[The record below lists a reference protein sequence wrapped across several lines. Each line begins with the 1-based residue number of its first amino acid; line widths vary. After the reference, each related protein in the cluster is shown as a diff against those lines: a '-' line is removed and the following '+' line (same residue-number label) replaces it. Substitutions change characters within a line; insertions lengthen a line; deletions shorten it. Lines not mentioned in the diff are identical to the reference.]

1 MFLLKAIKENL
12 SYDIIS
18 YNINGWYITNLTE
31 EHMSVSHPDFKTNFE
46 THAIKNISD
55 VPQSA
60 LMELK
65 ATYTHVKVYG
75 ADGVLTEL
83 LINYVVETGKSV
95 TVNRVV
101 ELINGK
107 VKNAET
113 TPITIDHR
121 TSNSLTNNPVDYDGG
136 LCATKIAD
144 DKVLV
149 VFNSS
154 ILKSVIVRLS
164 PDTGVGIWVGTVF
177 AFEANTSSLIY
188 NLSVVAIGN
197 NRCLITADDI
207 NYTQKTYMF
216 VISFVDMTIWLQ
228 KKTSYTTYR
237 MFRHSATY
245 IGRPNGAA
253 KDCVII
259 CYSDTNSSQKTR
271 LCKLDIDDSGNISN
285 IVLSGFAT
293 AYAGYNH
300 QCVALT
306 TGLSTNKIALTFYDT
321 GYGDSITLVAEYNDT
336 NGTITFGGISY
347 SGVQADTTCTQ
358 SVVRLSDDRYIQ
370 FIVGS
375 SSSYRYITCRL
386 MYVSG
391 INVSQVTST
400 QIDTGTRVY
409 YFGASK
415 DRLSDYVITHIQCD
429 ADVRVRAI
437 KWTPSSPNT
446 LTQMLSNYIIA
457 GTDVMTKTI
466 DTYKQS
472 TEQISANCTFLL
484 HRAANTPTNLNFKSL
499 YHGPIYPTNHH
510 GIAKASGTDGQTV
523 SVSCGGYIK
532 NMTGLI
538 TNTEYYVADDG
549 SLSATKIVNPTK
561 VAKALTTNL
570 LEWYF
575 PQS

>member
-31 EHMSVSHPDFKTNFE
+31 EHMSVSHPDFKNNFE

-113 TPITIDHR
+113 TPLTVDHK
-121 TSNSLTNNPVDYDGG
+121 SSLPTNHNVDSG

-154 ILKSVIVRLS
+154 VLKSVIVRLS
-164 PDTGVGIWVGTVF
+164 PDTGVGIWVGTVL
-177 AFEANTSSLIY
+177 AFEANTSTLIY

-228 KKTSYTTYR
+228 KKTSYSTYY
-237 MFRHSATY
+237 MYNHSAAY

-259 CYSDTNSSQKTR
+259 FYSDVNSSQKTR
-271 LCKLDIDDSGNISN
+271 LRKLDIDDSGNISN
-285 IVLSGFAT
+285 IVLSGFLT
-293 AYAGYNH
+293 SYAGYNH

-321 GYGDSITLVAEYNDT
+321 GYGDAITLVAEYNDT
-336 NGTITFGGISY
+336 NGTITFGGISS
-347 SGVQADTTCTQ
+347 SGIQADSIGTQ
-358 SVVRLSDDRYIQ
+358 SVVRLSDDRYMQ
-370 FIVGS
+370 LIVGS
-375 SSSYRYITCRL
+375 ASSYRYITCRL

-391 INVSQVTST
+391 INISQVTST

-409 YFGASK
+409 YLGASK
-415 DRLSDYVITHIQCD
+415 DRLSDYVIAHMQGD
-429 ADVRVRAI
+429 GDVRVRAI

-446 LTQMLSNYIIA
+446 LTLMLSNYIIA
-457 GTDVMTKTI
+457 GTDVMTTNSDI
-466 DTYKQS
+466 YKQS

-484 HRAANTPTNLNFKSL
+484 HKKSNSPTNLNFKSL
-499 YHGPIYPTNHH
+499 YHGPVYPTNHH
-510 GIAKASGTDGQTV
+510 GIAKASGTAGQTV